1 MRKLTLAIMAIAL
14 VLGMAQCKKDNTY
27 PGGTRA
33 ITLRVDGSSNDSN
46 TRISVNPNT
55 GAVRFSTG
63 DVIYA
68 AYDGKY
74 VGTLTYNGQD
84 FTGNITTGEGDGTKK
99 LAFYFMGNKTPE
111 ETLTAG
117 TTSTLTVNIYNQT
130 KSLPVISAGLSN
142 EPYSGNAIYTATLE
156 NKCALVKFN
165 VTSDCNSDVPTII
178 TGVNDRVEVTFA
190 SGSVGA
196 FNNMQEKGAVRLPG
210 GSGERWAILL
220 PSTEGA
226 PTNLAYSCDLHYNG
240 VYGPFPA
247 LANNDYLADGIDVNL
262 ENALSGFTIK
272 KDGTKV
278 FFAPGN
284 LQATTTNNGAS
295 WTYAFAE
302 NQYDVLGEDGGINEA
317 ITDKGGHTNANG
329 TLDLFCW
336 VGANAGSEMQTYG
349 IVNDYNRA
357 DYGNKHNEYLKS
369 DWGNAVGNIYGRS
382 WSLPEFTRFT
392 YMLGFMQRKSNFP
405 ENATAGGDSIYD
417 HRASSTVCGVAN
429 ARFAIGQIHD
439 SYHNKI
445 INGLFIFPDVYTHPA
460 GIPPLQHINENPR
473 DNDSTS
479 INYNDNF
486 ITLAQWTQM
495 EAMGCAFLPA
505 TGVRDVAENETLSV
519 IYPQIGGYWQNSSK
533 GIMYA
538 ENGNNVIYSYNELK
552 ADMMFFSE
560 KCVYS
565 NDHYHRS
572 YGFGVRL
579 VSD

>member
-68 AYDGKY
+68 AYDGVY

-84 FTGNITTGEGDGTKK
+84 FTGNITTGEGDGTQK

-117 TTSTLTVNIYNQT
+117 TTNTLTVNIYNQT

-165 VTSDCNSDVPTII
+165 VTSNCNSDVPTII

-190 SGSVGA
+190 SGSSVGA

-247 LANNDYLADGIDVNL
+247 LANNDYLKDGFDVNL

-272 KDGTKV
+272 KDSTKV

-302 NQYDVLGEDGGINEA
+302 NQYDVLGSGGANEA
-317 ITDKGGHTNANG
+317 INDSCGHTNVNG
-329 TLDLFCW
+329 TIDLFCW
-336 VGANAGSEMQTYG
+336 VGENAGSGMQTYG
-349 IVNDYNRA
+349 IVNDYNREH
-357 DYGNKHNEYLKS
+357 YGNTHGEKLKS
-369 DWGNAVGNIYGRS
+369 DWGNAVGNVYGRS
-382 WSLPEFTRFT
+382 WSLPDFRRFT

-429 ARFAIGQIHD
+429 ARFAIGQIQD
-439 SYHNKI
+439 SYHNKT

-460 GIPPLQHINENPR
+460 GIPALQHINENPR
-473 DNDSTS
+473 DTLNL
-479 INYNDNF
+479 NYNDNN

-505 TGVRDVAENETLSV
+505 TGVRDVDEYGTLSV
-519 IYPQIGGYWQNSSK
+519 IYPQIGGYWQNSSY
-533 GIMYA
+533 GIMYG
-538 ENGNNVIYSYNELK
+538 ENGNYVNYIYNELK
-552 ADMMFFSE
+552 ADMMFFGPE
-560 KCVYS
+560 CVYS

>member
-1 MRKLTLAIMAIAL
+1 MKKVTIAIIAIAL
-14 VLGMAQCKKDNTY
+14 VLGMTQCKKKKDLASDIFE
-27 PGGTRA
+27 GGTRT
-33 ITLRVDGSSNDSN
+33 ITLNVGDNSKV
-46 TRISVNPNT
+46 SVNPNT
-55 GAVRFSTG
+55 GVVKFTQG
-63 DVIYA
+63 DIIYV
-68 AYDGKY
+68 AYEGKY
-74 VGTLTYNGQD
+74 VGTLTFNGD
-84 FTGNITTGEGDGTKK
+84 IFTGDITTGQANGDKK
-99 LAFYFMGNKTPE
+99 LAFYFMGNRTPDE
-111 ETLTAG
+111 NLEKGITNTL
-117 TTSTLTVNIYNQT
+117 SVNIYNQT
-130 KSLPVISAGLSN
+130 KSYPVISAGLSN
-142 EPYSGNAIYTATLE
+142 EYYSTGANYSATLN
-156 NKCALVKFN
+156 NKCALVKFT
-165 VTSDCNSDVPTII
+165 VTSNCNTDVPTII
-178 TGVNDRVEVTFA
+178 TGVNDRVKVTFA
-190 SGSVGA
+190 SGSLGA
-196 FNNMQEKGAVRLPG
+196 FENMQEKGAVRLAG

-220 PSTEGA
+220 PSMEGSA
-226 PTNLAYSCDLHYNG
+226 TSLAYTGDLHYNCT
-240 VYGPFPA
+240 YGPLPA
-247 LANNDYLADGIDVNL
+247 VASNDYLNDGIEVDL

-272 KDGTKV
+272 KNGTKV

-317 ITDKGGHTNANG
+317 ITNKGGHTNANG
-329 TLDLFCW
+329 TIDLFCW

-349 IVNDYNRA
+349 IVNDYDRA
-357 DYGNKHNEYLKS
+357 DYGNRHNEYLKS

-429 ARFAIGQIHD
+429 ARFAIGQIQD
-439 SYHNKI
+439 SYHNKT

-460 GIPPLQHINENPR
+460 GIPALQHINENPR
-473 DNDSTS
+473 DNDSTI
-479 INYNDNF
+479 INYNDNN

-505 TGVRDVAENETLSV
+505 TGVRDVESNGTLSV

-533 GIMYA
+533 GIMYG
-538 ENGNNVIYSYNELK
+538 ESGNYVNYIYNELK

-579 VSD
+579 VSY

>member
-68 AYDGKY
+68 AYDGVY

-84 FTGNITTGEGDGTKK
+84 FTGDITTGEGDGTKK

-165 VTSDCNSDVPTII
+165 VTSNCNSDVPTII

-190 SGSVGA
+190 SGSSVGA

-247 LANNDYLADGIDVNL
+247 LANNDYLEDGFDVNL

-272 KDGTKV
+272 KDSTKV

-302 NQYDVLGEDGGINEA
+302 NQYDVLGSGGANEE
-317 ITDKGGHTNANG
+317 IYDQSGHTNVNG
-329 TLDLFCW
+329 TIDLFCW
-336 VGANAGSEMQTYG
+336 VGEHAGSEMQTYG
-349 IVNDYNRA
+349 IVNDYNREH
-357 DYGNKHNEYLKS
+357 YGNTHKEKLKS
-369 DWGNAVGNIYGRS
+369 DWGNAVGKIYGRS

-392 YMLGFMQRKSNFP
+392 YMLGFMQRKSDFP
-405 ENATAGGDSIYD
+405 ENATAGGTNIYD

-429 ARFAIGQIHD
+429 ARFAIGQIQD
-439 SYHNKI
+439 SYHNKT

-460 GIPPLQHINENPR
+460 GIPALQHINENPR
-473 DNDSTS
+473 DTLSLA
-479 INYNDNF
+479 YNDNN

-505 TGVRDVAENETLSV
+505 TGVRDVAEDGTLSV

-533 GIMYA
+533 GIIWA
-538 ENGNNVIYSYNELK
+538 ENGNNFTYTYNELK
-552 ADMMFFSE
+552 ADMMFFGPE
-560 KCVYS
+560 CVYS